1 MRRYY
6 RTRFILAAMLSFLIV
21 LLLAAGG
28 IWLFSYFRTE
38 NDITAFIKEMQ
49 SSTGEDAQPAA
60 RDSSPPMF
68 GYTPG
73 RRRYLSGFFDL
84 SIDEEG
90 TVTVVRQRGITEEA
104 AASVD
109 RYAAEAVAK
118 RAADGK
124 AGPYRYSVTYRDD
137 KTARVILVDTSIQL
151 RTLYTVLLSAL
162 TVGGVL
168 LFVLFLILIPVSARV
183 ADAFAANAEKQKR
196 FITDA
201 GHDLKTPVAIIR
213 SNLDVMDLTQ
223 GKSKWSGNIRSQTE
237 RLERL
242 IEQLIAMARLDEH
255 RETGPLG
262 TVDLAALVREE
273 ILSFQAALDSAG
285 AEVTDALPDRIP
297 LPGDE
302 RALRQLIDLLLD
314 NAARYIGGAG
324 RLTIR
329 FDTGKRKA
337 RLTMENTVDRLPG
350 CPAEEL
356 TGRFV
361 RGTTARTQKTGGAG
375 IGLSAAQRIA
385 EMHRGTLTVTYPRED
400 LFAVTVELPIK

>member
-49 SSTGEDAQPAA
+49 SSAGEDAQPAA

-73 RRRYLSGFFDL
+73 RRRYLSSFFDL

-109 RYAAEAVAK
+109 RYATEAVAK

-262 TVDLAALVREE
+262 TVDLAALLTGEIESFRETLE
-273 ILSFQAALDSAG
+273 G
-285 AEVTDALPDRIP
+285 AEITEDLPDKMI

-329 FDTGKRKA
+329 FDTRKRKA

-400 LFAVTVELPIK
+400 LFAVTVALPLK

>member
-28 IWLFSYFRTE
+28 IWLFSWQRTE
-38 NDITAFIKEMQ
+38 RQITAFIRQIQ
-49 SSTGEDAQPAA
+49 SSAGEDAPSAA
-60 RDSSPPMF
+60 QDPPPPMF

-73 RRRYLSGFFDL
+73 RQRYLSGFFDL
-84 SIDEEG
+84 DLAVDG

-118 RAADGK
+118 KAADGK

-262 TVDLAALVREE
+262 TVDLAALLTGEIENFRE
-273 ILSFQAALDSAG
+273 ALDG
-285 AEVTDALPDRIP
+285 AEITEDLPDKMI

-314 NAARYIGGAG
+314 NAARYIGGTKRFTLRAETG
-324 RLTIR
+324 RR
-329 FDTGKRKA
+329 RA

-385 EMHRGTLTVTYPRED
+385 EMHRGTLSVTYPRED
-400 LFAVTVELPIK
+400 LFAVTVELPLK

>member
-28 IWLFSYFRTE
+28 IWLFSWQRTE
-38 NDITAFIKEMQ
+38 RQTTAFIRQIQ
-49 SSTGEDAQPAA
+49 SGAGEDAPSASQDPP
-60 RDSSPPMF
+60 PPMF

-73 RRRYLSGFFDL
+73 RQRYLSGFFDL
-84 SIDEEG
+84 DLAADG
-90 TVTVVRQRGITEEA
+90 TVTIVRQRGITEEA
-104 AASVD
+104 AANVE

-118 RAADGK
+118 RASDGK

-137 KTARVILVDTSIQL
+137 KSARVILVDTSIQL

-262 TVDLAALVREE
+262 TVDLAALLTGEIENFRE
-273 ILSFQAALDSAG
+273 ALDG
-285 AEVTDALPDRIP
+285 AEITEDLPDKMI

-302 RALRQLIDLLLD
+302 RALRQMLDLLLD
-314 NAARYIGGAG
+314 NAARYIGGTR
-324 RLTIR
+324 RLTVR
-329 FDTGKRKA
+329 LGTGKRRA

-350 CPAEEL
+350 CPAEDL

-400 LFAVTVELPIK
+400 LFAVTVELPLK

>member
-1 MRRYY
+1 
-6 RTRFILAAMLSFLIV
+6 
-21 LLLAAGG
+21 
-28 IWLFSYFRTE
+28 
-38 NDITAFIKEMQ
+38 
-49 SSTGEDAQPAA
+49 
-60 RDSSPPMF
+60 
-68 GYTPG
+68 
-73 RRRYLSGFFDL
+73 
-84 SIDEEG
+84 
-90 TVTVVRQRGITEEA
+90 
-104 AASVD
+104 
-109 RYAAEAVAK
+109 
-118 RAADGK
+118 
-124 AGPYRYSVTYRDD
+124 
-137 KTARVILVDTSIQL
+137 
-151 RTLYTVLLSAL
+151 
-162 TVGGVL
+162 
-168 LFVLFLILIPVSARV
+168 
-183 ADAFAANAEKQKR
+183 
-196 FITDA
+196 
-201 GHDLKTPVAIIR
+201 
-213 SNLDVMDLTQ
+213 
-223 GKSKWSGNIRSQTE
+223 
-237 RLERL
+237 
-242 IEQLIAMARLDEH
+242 MARLDEH

-302 RALRQLIDLLLD
+302 RALRRMLDLLLD

-400 LFAVTVELPIK
+400 LFAVPVSLPLK

>member
-21 LLLAAGG
+21 LLLAAEG

-49 SSTGEDAQPAA
+49 SSTGEDAQPAV

-84 SIDEEG
+84 SIDDEG

-168 LFVLFLILIPVSARV
+168 LFVLFLILIPVSARWRTLSPRTRKSRS
-183 ADAFAANAEKQKR
+183 ASSP
-196 FITDA
+196 
-201 GHDLKTPVAIIR
+201 TP
-213 SNLDVMDLTQ
+213 
-223 GKSKWSGNIRSQTE
+223 
-237 RLERL
+237 
-242 IEQLIAMARLDEH
+242 
-255 RETGPLG
+255 
-262 TVDLAALVREE
+262 
-273 ILSFQAALDSAG
+273 
-285 AEVTDALPDRIP
+285 
-297 LPGDE
+297 
-302 RALRQLIDLLLD
+302 
-314 NAARYIGGAG
+314 
-324 RLTIR
+324 
-329 FDTGKRKA
+329 
-337 RLTMENTVDRLPG
+337 
-350 CPAEEL
+350 
-356 TGRFV
+356 
-361 RGTTARTQKTGGAG
+361 GTT
-375 IGLSAAQRIA
+375 
-385 EMHRGTLTVTYPRED
+385 
-400 LFAVTVELPIK
+400 